1 MAKCKEQFNS
11 AKQMNFN
18 RIMIRH
24 YIDDELVNLIDMW
37 NAAGK
42 PANKAPRDWIRLN
55 QTQELLEKL
64 VKQTGTLPIRVERK
78 RGEGRKPKHLI
89 AQIPGILIVSTEGKR
104 AGTYAISKLAIDY
117 YEYLSC
123 CCISKLSA

>member
-1 MAKCKEQFNS
+1 MVKLS
-11 AKQMNFN
+11 DKQMNFN

-24 YIDDELVNLIDMW
+24 YIDDELVNLTDMW

-55 QTQELLEKL
+55 QTQELLQKL

-78 RGEGRKPKHLI
+78 RGEGRQAKHLI

-104 AGTYAISKLAIDY
+104 AGTYATYKLAIDY
-117 YEYLSC
+117 CQYLLCSS
-123 CCISKLSA
+123 ISKLSA